1 MKTSAHKP
9 ATEPEPQETNAVLQ
23 RILSAV
29 EKNERNRRLEIASA
43 VLLGLATTASAWCAY
58 QATLWSGAQT
68 FHLAAAE
75 HEGRESTEQTLA
87 ANQSRSFD
95 VQGLVTYLEAKS
107 RGDEKLA
114 GLFFTRFRPEA
125 RKALDAWFKTDPF
138 NNPNAS
144 LRPFEMAEYVQPE
157 KEAAKRA
164 EDEAARLMT
173 EARQASKNGDTYIL
187 LTVLFASVLFFG
199 GIGGTFVSQRLSTIV
214 FVIAVVL
221 FGVTLFAL
229 GTMPICR
236 A

>member
-1 MKTSAHKP
+1 MKTSAH
-9 ATEPEPQETNAVLQ
+9 EPSTDSEPQETNAVLQ

-114 GLFFTRFRPEA
+114 GMFFTRFRPEA

-144 LRPFEMAEYVQPE
+144 LRPFEMREYVQPE

-173 EARQASKNGDTYIL
+173 EARQASTNGDTYIL

-199 GIGGTFVSQRLSTIV
+199 GIGGTFQSQRLSTIV

-229 GTMPICR
+229 GTMPICKG
-236 A
+236 